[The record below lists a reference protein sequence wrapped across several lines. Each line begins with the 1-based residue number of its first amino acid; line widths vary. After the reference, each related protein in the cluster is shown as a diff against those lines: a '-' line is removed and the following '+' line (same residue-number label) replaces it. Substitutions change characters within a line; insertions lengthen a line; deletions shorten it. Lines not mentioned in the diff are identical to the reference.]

1 MGDVINSIG
10 VLIAALVIYFTDGR
24 MWYFDPICTYV
35 FGLIVFY
42 TTRITFS
49 HCISMLMEQ
58 TPINVEMSAIKHSLS
73 KVPGVRDVHDL
84 HVWAVSDGKYAMTA
98 HLIVPTT
105 TVACVGNQVIQRCD
119 NILRERFGIN
129 HFSI

>member
-1 MGDVINSIG
+1 
-10 VLIAALVIYFTDGR
+10 
-24 MWYFDPICTYV
+24 
-35 FGLIVFY
+35 
-42 TTRITFS
+42 
-49 HCISMLMEQ
+49 MEQ

-105 TVACVGNQVIQRCD
+105 TVASVGNQVIQRCD